1 MQLTAW
7 ISPVF
12 PFDREVAQDFTNLHP
27 FFPAAIWFWELWQ
40 RRVLPAAFTGSMA
53 LSAQPVVPAAAAVA
67 TVAEAAA
74 GAQPTSQLFTCKWC
88 GLGYSGEQGR
98 LHGNVFTCLPCN
110 THERSLR
117 RNLGTDTGLQQFSVE
132 ETHSFFRKLLQKKS
146 ETANGRLQYATVR
159 AVLVNSV
166 TERTVNSYKGQVSC
180 SELPLSVYVQQG
192 WAPDVVEKC
201 PKVWSDK
208 FGVYCY
214 QVPVKTQTWAQ
225 CFERIESK
233 LLQQEKEIT
242 KRKGKSTKDDPDD
255 LDVPVS
261 AAADKASSSK
271 KEAKQAEAQARKL
284 LQENHKISTVAAKA
298 LGPLVQ
304 SEASLRACQE
314 KVEKASVGEQVLLV
328 SRPLSLKLESWA
340 KAAREAVNCQDNNR
354 QKPEGAEV
362 IALVPLPWTAEDM
375 KATLKQAATVVKELK
390 ACLPKKEKRAAQQPA
405 EQPSAVTQPAPKRRR
420 TKAPAW
426 VEAVCWIREM
436 TPSFLRASVHYPART
451 AFLTRV

>member
-117 RNLGTDTGLQQFSVE
+117 RNLGTETGLQQFSVE

-304 SEASLRACQE
+304 SEASLRACYWWAVHCLWSSSPGQ
-314 KVEKASVGEQVLLV
+314 KLPA
-328 SRPLSLKLESWA
+328 RPWIVRTTTGRSPRALKSLPWCLSLGQQKTWRRHSSRLRPWWRNWRLAYPRRRSERHSS
-340 KAAREAVNCQDNNR
+340 RRNN
-354 QKPEGAEV
+354 
-362 IALVPLPWTAEDM
+362 PLPWRSLRPSDVEPRHLLES
-375 KATLKQAATVVKELK
+375 KLFVGSVKWLRRFWEHMCITRQEL
-390 ACLPKKEKRAAQQPA
+390 L
-405 EQPSAVTQPAPKRRR
+405 
-420 TKAPAW
+420 
-426 VEAVCWIREM
+426 
-436 TPSFLRASVHYPART
+436 F
-451 AFLTRV
+451 

>member
-1 MQLTAW
+1 
-7 ISPVF
+7 
-12 PFDREVAQDFTNLHP
+12 
-27 FFPAAIWFWELWQ
+27 
-40 RRVLPAAFTGSMA
+40 MA

-271 KEAKQAEAQARKL
+271 KEAKQAEAQAGNCYRKITRL
-284 LQENHKISTVAAKA
+284 A
-298 LGPLVQ
+298 LWLRRRWAPWCR
-304 SEASLRACQE
+304 ARRAC
-314 KVEKASVGEQVLLV
+314 G
-328 SRPLSLKLESWA
+328 
-340 KAAREAVNCQDNNR
+340 
-354 QKPEGAEV
+354 
-362 IALVPLPWTAEDM
+362 
-375 KATLKQAATVVKELK
+375 
-390 ACLPKKEKRAAQQPA
+390 
-405 EQPSAVTQPAPKRRR
+405 
-420 TKAPAW
+420 
-426 VEAVCWIREM
+426 
-436 TPSFLRASVHYPART
+436 PARRKWRRHP
-451 AFLTRV
+451 LGSKCYW

>member
-1 MQLTAW
+1 M
-7 ISPVF
+7 
-12 PFDREVAQDFTNLHP
+12 
-27 FFPAAIWFWELWQ
+27 
-40 RRVLPAAFTGSMA
+40 PAAFTGSMA

-88 GLGYSGEQGR
+88 GLGYSVEQGR

-420 TKAPAW
+420 TKAPA
-426 VEAVCWIREM
+426 
-436 TPSFLRASVHYPART
+436 
-451 AFLTRV
+451 